1 MISLLGASSED
12 FLLPRFEEAWLL
24 GVVVRAAALESL
36 ELLQLLL
43 SLSNDLWDALLLHNW
58 ILSLYC

>member
-12 FLLPRFEEAWLL
+12 FLLPRLEEAWLL
-24 GVVVRAAALESL
+24 GVVVRATTLKGL

-43 SLSNDLWDALLLHNW
+43 SLSNDLWNALLLHNW